1 MLCARTCLDTALRSF
16 LVCRKHVNKSLL
28 FSSTVTEIYTNLGR
42 AEDGE
47 NRFLIDMAGNR
58 DFGEETG
65 KIIHI

>member
-28 FSSTVTEIYTNLGR
+28 FSSTVTEIYR
-42 AEDGE
+42 AEEGE